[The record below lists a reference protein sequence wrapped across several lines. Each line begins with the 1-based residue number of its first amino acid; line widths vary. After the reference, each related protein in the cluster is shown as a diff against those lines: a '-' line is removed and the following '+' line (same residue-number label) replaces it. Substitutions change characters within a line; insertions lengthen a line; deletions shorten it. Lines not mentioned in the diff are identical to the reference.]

1 MAMTP
6 VKGDRVVNPLD
17 NLTLDHILQTI
28 RHRESGGNYTALN
41 RTASASGA
49 YQYIDG
55 TWRSKAAGVPGA
67 SQYPRAYQAPK
78 AIQDAVAKA
87 NVIGI
92 LASTGNHLAG
102 VPVFWYYPAA
112 WNNESLMNA
121 VPRPDAGN
129 RLTVRAYAE
138 GWIKDYDSWTGF
150 DPEDPQ
156 DTPIPGA
163 GSEPGGVF
171 GVLYDAGK
179 LAGGL
184 FDAITSPVDFLKL
197 IGKLLTDPQTWIRV
211 LQVVG
216 GVTLVGMGLWIVT
229 HDQPISAGVNTVGT
243 AAKAAAVL

>member
-138 GWIKDYDSWTGF
+138 GWIKILQYLGQDQNQVECSESSTMQGSWLEDSLTLSPAQWTF
-150 DPEDPQ
+150 
-156 DTPIPGA
+156 
-163 GSEPGGVF
+163 
-171 GVLYDAGK
+171 
-179 LAGGL
+179 
-184 FDAITSPVDFLKL
+184 
-197 IGKLLTDPQTWIRV
+197 
-211 LQVVG
+211 
-216 GVTLVGMGLWIVT
+216 
-229 HDQPISAGVNTVGT
+229 
-243 AAKAAAVL
+243 